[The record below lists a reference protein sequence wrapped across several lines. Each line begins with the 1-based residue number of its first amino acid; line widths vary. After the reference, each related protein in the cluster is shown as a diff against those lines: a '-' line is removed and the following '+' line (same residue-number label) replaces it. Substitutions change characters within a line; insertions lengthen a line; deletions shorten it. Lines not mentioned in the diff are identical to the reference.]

1 MYLRLREVHLLLKR
15 ILSVEIYLLS
25 LAVKNLR
32 IIIMKAIEADKQSL
46 LLDQAHMPVLLAG
59 GKSRYLCLMLLQ

>member
-1 MYLRLREVHLLLKR
+1 MYLKLREAHLLLKR

-25 LAVKNLR
+25 LAVKNLHTF
-32 IIIMKAIEADKQSL
+32 IMKAIEAGKQSL
-46 LLDQAHMPVLLAG
+46 LLDQAHMRVLSAG